1 MLFHKTDLQDAML
14 IELEARGDERGMFA
28 RTFCAKEFSD
38 QGLVSEFV
46 QQNMSVSAERGT
58 LRGMHRQIAPHSEV
72 KLIRCLRGAIY
83 DVIVDVRPDSPTYLK
98 WQGFELTAENKREL
112 YVPQGFLHGFQTL
125 TDDVEVSY
133 LVSAFYAPDA
143 ERGARHDDPAFGIVW
158 PEEITVMSDKDRTWP
173 DFSAD

>member
-46 QQNMSVSAERGT
+46 QQNMSVSAEKGT

>member
-46 QQNMSVSAERGT
+46 QQNMSVSAEKGT

-112 YVPQGFLHGFQTL
+112 YVPEGFLHGFQTL